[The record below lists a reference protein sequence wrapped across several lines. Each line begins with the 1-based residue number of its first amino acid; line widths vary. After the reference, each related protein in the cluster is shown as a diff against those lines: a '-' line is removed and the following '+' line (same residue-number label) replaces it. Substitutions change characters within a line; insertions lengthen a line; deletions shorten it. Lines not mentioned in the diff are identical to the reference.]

1 MSDNEVI
8 IGNLTTIIMFLFS
21 ACGGGAI
28 INSLGG
34 TSQVA
39 IVVGAIVGLAYSLL
53 NAYYPNFFK
62 FLNNNRENIQTI
74 ADCVSH
80 DECKCKKVVEE
91 KLELVKEEPVD
102 EEIVE
107 EEVVEEEIIEDEV

>member
-8 IGNLTTIIMFLFS
+8 IGNITTIIMFVFS

-62 FLNNNRENIQTI
+62 FLNNNRRNIQTI

-80 DECKCKKVVEE
+80 DCQCEVESDVVEE
-91 KLELVKEEPVD
+91 ESDV
-102 EEIVE
+102 VE
-107 EEVVEEEIIEDEV
+107 DVEEVVEDEV

>member
-1 MSDNEVI
+1 MKDNEVI
-8 IGNLTTIIMFLFS
+8 IGNITTIIMFVFS

-62 FLNNNRENIQTI
+62 FLNNNRRNIQTI
-74 ADCVSH
+74 ADCVSY
-80 DECKCKKVVEE
+80 DNCECQCEEESDVVEE
-91 KLELVKEEPVD
+91 ESDV
-102 EEIVE
+102 VE
-107 EEVVEEEIIEDEV
+107 DVEEVVEDEV